1 MELFIGNGTG
11 PAHAVTPEFSIEGV
25 AAGQNL
31 DKASNRTAADGSAN
45 RLVVIGPEDNSSTK
59 AAPQLDEQVDRL
71 SELASA
77 RQRDLEFN
85 IDEQSGKPVIKVV
98 ERSTDE
104 LVRQIPT
111 EEALAIANKLEEL
124 RGLLIDTRA

>member
-1 MELFIGNGTG
+1 MESFIGNGTG
-11 PAHAVTPEFSIEGV
+11 PAHAVAPEFSIEGV
-25 AAGQNL
+25 AADRNKTSGH
-31 DKASNRTAADGSAN
+31 SATEVEPP
-45 RLVVIGPEDNSSTK
+45 RLVVLDPDDKSTDTID
-59 AAPQLDEQVDRL
+59 QRLEEQANRMSD
-71 SELASA
+71 LAWSLE
-77 RQRDLEFN
+77 RDLEFN
-85 IDEQSGKPVIKVV
+85 VDEQSGKPVIKVV